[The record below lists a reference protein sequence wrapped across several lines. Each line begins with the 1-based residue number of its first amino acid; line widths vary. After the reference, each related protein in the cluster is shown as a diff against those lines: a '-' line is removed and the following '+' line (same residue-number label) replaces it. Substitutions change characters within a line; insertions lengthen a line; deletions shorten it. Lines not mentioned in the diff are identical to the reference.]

1 MQAESIADTAY
12 WVAYYRAVETERP
25 DALFHDPYARLLAGA
40 RGEQF
45 AASLHNP
52 FVAGI
57 IAQRT
62 VVFDELVLRLIND
75 DNVDLVLNL
84 AAGLD
89 TRPYRLRLPAQLRW
103 VEVDLPDTL
112 SYKQRILTNEQPACH
127 LESLGLNLSHASVR
141 RQLFAHINSEA
152 KQALVLSEGLLLYL
166 PPDEVANLARD
177 LHAQPHFSYWLTDVM
192 SPASLQMMVANVG
205 ERFEAADAP
214 LRFAPEQG
222 ADFFPPYGWTMTK
235 RRPAF
240 AEMRRLKRLPPMMA
254 AFAALLGAAPSRD
267 ARSIDGTILL
277 TRLPTPEEEAP

>member
-1 MQAESIADTAY
+1 MHAESIADTAY

-45 AASLHNP
+45 AASMHNP
-52 FVAGI
+52 FVCGI

-62 VVFDELVLRLIND
+62 VVFDELVLRAIND
-75 DNVDLVLNL
+75 DTVDLVLNL

-89 TRPYRLRLPAQLRW
+89 TRPYRLHVPARLRW
-103 VEVDLPDTL
+103 VEIDLPDTL
-112 SYKQRILTNEQPACH
+112 AYKQRVLKKEQPACH
-127 LESLGLNLSHASVR
+127 VESLGLDLSHADVR
-141 RQLFAHINSEA
+141 RQLLAHINSEA

-192 SPASLQMMVANVG
+192 SPTSLHMMAASVG
-205 ERFEAADAP
+205 ERFEATDAP

-222 ADFFPPYGWTMTK
+222 ADFFQPYGWNMTE

-240 AEMRRLKRLPPMMA
+240 AEMRRLKRLPPVTA
-254 AFAALLGAAPSRD
+254 AVATLLGAAPSRD

-277 TRLPTPEEEAP
+277 TRLPTPEEEAL